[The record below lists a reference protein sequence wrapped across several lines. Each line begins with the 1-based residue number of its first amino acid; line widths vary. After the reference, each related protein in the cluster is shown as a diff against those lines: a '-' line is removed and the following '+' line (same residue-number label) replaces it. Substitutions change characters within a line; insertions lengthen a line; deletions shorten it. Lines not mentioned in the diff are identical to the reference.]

1 MRKAPVLTSLAI
13 HVGGICLLLLL
24 ASIPSVRN
32 TITRLPDRVV
42 PLLAPRLEKQ
52 LKSQGGGGQKNPLPA
67 SRGQA
72 PPRPVTKVFV
82 PPMAVRLENPQLMV
96 QQAMIE
102 APDFN
107 INTPEVGDPLGKAGP
122 LSGGPGGPFG
132 IGDGTGLGIGK
143 GPGNG
148 NGIVSYKSLGI
159 TEHPQLLHSEEPEY
173 SEEGRKA
180 RAQGSVLLAIEV
192 DVNGRV
198 ANIRV
203 VKSLGLGLDEKAK
216 EAVLKWRFR
225 PAMAGGRPVTA
236 PAQVQVTFHLL

>member
-1 MRKAPVLTSLAI
+1 MRKASVFTSLAI
-13 HVGGICLLLLL
+13 HAGGIGLLLVL

-32 TITRLPDRVV
+32 SISRMPDRVV
-42 PLLAPRLEKQ
+42 PLLASRLTRAET
-52 LKSQGGGGQKNPLPA
+52 QGGGGQRNPLPA
-67 SRGQA
+67 SRGHA
-72 PPRPVTKVFV
+72 PPRPVTRVFV
-82 PPMAVRLENPQLMV
+82 PPMVVRLENPKLTV
-96 QQAMIE
+96 QQAIIE

-107 INTPEVGDPLGKAGP
+107 IQAPDIGDPLGKIGP
-122 LSGGPGGPFG
+122 LSGGSGGPFG

-148 NGIVSYKSLGI
+148 TGAVSYRALGI
-159 TEHPQLLHSEEPEY
+159 TEQPRLLHSEEPEY

-180 RAQGSVLLAIEV
+180 RAQGSVLLAIDV

-236 PAQVQVTFHLL
+236 PAQVTVTFHLL